1 MAMEQVELP
10 EVRPLAGQ
18 GVDPVKQVQGLT
30 LKGRILDSVALPLPR
45 VWIECDLKDTVWPVE
60 QDLSGMEFIDCDLSG
75 SVWDGIA
82 ASDLR
87 IYARQR
93 GASRVHG
100 MSMQN
105 AKLPGL
111 TMTRVIGLRLLL
123 NDSDLDE
130 ASLRE
135 CSLIRLQAQRLHAEH
150 AHFCAGTVLDDSD
163 WEQAFVPWICFDEA
177 SLVGAHMRRAEFAGG
192 LFRRVNMRNADIS
205 YSNFGR
211 KSA

>member
-1 MAMEQVELP
+1 MAIDQAPTLHPV
-10 EVRPLAGQ
+10 AG
-18 GVDPVKQVQGLT
+18 GTVDPLKEVSGLT
-30 LKGRILDSVALPLPR
+30 IRGNVLDTVPYPLPR
-45 VWIECDLKDTVWPVE
+45 VWLECDLKDTIWPAGA
-60 QDLSGMEFIDCDLSG
+60 DLSGMEFIDCDLSG
-75 SVWDGIA
+75 SVWDGIK

-87 IYARQR
+87 IYAKQR
-93 GASRVHG
+93 GSCRVHG

-105 AKLPGL
+105 SKLPGL
-111 TMTRVIGLRLLL
+111 TMTRVVGLRLLL

-130 ASLRE
+130 ASIRE
-135 CSLIRLQAQRLHAEH
+135 SSLIRLQAQRLHAEH
-150 AHFCAGTVLDDSD
+150 AHFCAGTVMDDSD

>member
-1 MAMEQVELP
+1 MAIEPAPTQLRP
-10 EVRPLAGQ
+10 ASGGAIDPLKEVS
-18 GVDPVKQVQGLT
+18 GLT
-30 LKGRILDSVALPLPR
+30 LRGNVLDAVAYPLPK
-45 VWIECDLKDTVWPVE
+45 VWRECDLKDTVWPADR
-60 QDLSGMEFIDCDLSG
+60 DLSGMEFIDCDLSG
-75 SVWDGIA
+75 SNWDNVQ

-93 GASRVHG
+93 GSSRVHG
-100 MSMQN
+100 MSMQH

-111 TMTRVIGLRLLL
+111 NMTRVVGLRLLL

-150 AHFCAGTVLDDSD
+150 AHFCAGTVLDDSE